1 MKKFFKDFKSFI
13 SKGNVMDL
21 AIGVIIGGAFSNIIT
36 SIVNDLLMPIFGIIL
51 GGIDFTKLT
60 IKVKDVTINYGNFIQ
75 NVINFLIIAFCIFV
89 FIRILNK
96 FLKKKEEEQ
105 KKEIK
110 EDIKLLE
117 EIRDL
122 LKNKK

>member
-110 EDIKLLE
+110 
-117 EIRDL
+117 DL

>member
-60 IKVKDVTINYGNFIQ
+60 VKVKDVTINYGNFIQ

-89 FIRILNK
+89 FIRIFNKLLN
-96 FLKKKEEEQ
+96 KKEEEP

-117 EIRDL
+117 EIRNL
-122 LKNKK
+122 LKDKK